1 MPLPSSRKDKDLPPA
16 LHSMW
21 RALKRGYEAEPRL
34 LSVSF
39 GLSLLAA
46 LPDALLALWIKLL
59 ADGVIRHN
67 RTLAIGAAIGL
78 AVSAVA
84 TWFIRV
90 TSDRTQRRFRDRVAV
105 ALESAGNVAR
115 SGFRARPHVHVVL
128 LHLRVDPATGRD
140 SGFAHLHSSCAGTVS
155 IVRTTHSAHLHMAPR
170 S

>member
-84 TWFIRV
+84 VSATAWRLHWNRTWPSCKLLLPLWLTTNGRNISTGWQCCAIRFSCS
-90 TSDRTQRRFRDRVAV
+90 TTCSCRSSP
-105 ALESAGNVAR
+105 LAG
-115 SGFRARPHVHVVL
+115 G
-128 LHLRVDPATGRD
+128 
-140 SGFAHLHSSCAGTVS
+140 SCGWA
-155 IVRTTHSAHLHMAPR
+155 
-170 S
+170 

>member
-21 RALKRGYEAEPRL
+21 RALKRGYQAEPRL

-46 LPDALLALWIKLL
+46 LPDALLALWMKLL
-59 ADGVIRHN
+59 ADGLLRHN
-67 RTLAIGAAIGL
+67 RNLAIGAAIGL

-105 ALESAGNVAR
+105 ALGSHVAQLPASVATVAHHEPPVYLVR
-115 SGFRARPHVHVVL
+115 LAML
-128 LHLRVDPATGRD
+128 LDQAFLLG
-140 SGFAHLHSSCAGTVS
+140 
-155 IVRTTHSAHLHMAPR
+155 HMVFSFLSPCRLIPR
-170 S
+170 LCV